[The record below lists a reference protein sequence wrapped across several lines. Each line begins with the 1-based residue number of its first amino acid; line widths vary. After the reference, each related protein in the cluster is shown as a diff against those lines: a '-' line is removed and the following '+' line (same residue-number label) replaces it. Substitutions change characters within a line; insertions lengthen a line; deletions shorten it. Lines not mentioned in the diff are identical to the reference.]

1 MHNLKVNV
9 ADSDLEGAKGLSLPS
24 MNIFLV
30 AKVDQIF
37 IYNSDTFWEL
47 DKIPIKLLESVSREP
62 NEVIG
67 MSKSKCDQWLA
78 VISGK
83 NLVMDYQAQN

>member
-37 IYNSDTFWEL
+37 IYNSDTF
-47 DKIPIKLLESVSREP
+47 
-62 NEVIG
+62 
-67 MSKSKCDQWLA
+67 
-78 VISGK
+78 
-83 NLVMDYQAQN
+83 